1 MPADASFESSVGFL
15 LSQLGVIATRSWTE
29 VLVERGLTPHHHAIL
44 LTLHA
49 TGPLGVTALADI
61 VLVDPRNMGPVVA
74 PLEQRALIERADDP
88 ADRRRRVLSLSSEGV
103 KAAAE
108 LATATGRIEDEL
120 LAPLGSSERD
130 ELRSYLRTLWL
141 HAKQA
146 PSKRNTT
153 SDA

>member
-1 MPADASFESSVGFL
+1 
-15 LSQLGVIATRSWTE
+15 
-29 VLVERGLTPHHHAIL
+29 
-44 LTLHA
+44 
-49 TGPLGVTALADI
+49 
-61 VLVDPRNMGPVVA
+61 
-74 PLEQRALIERADDP
+74 
-88 ADRRRRVLSLSSEGV
+88 V

-108 LATATGRIEDEL
+108 LAAATGRIEDEL